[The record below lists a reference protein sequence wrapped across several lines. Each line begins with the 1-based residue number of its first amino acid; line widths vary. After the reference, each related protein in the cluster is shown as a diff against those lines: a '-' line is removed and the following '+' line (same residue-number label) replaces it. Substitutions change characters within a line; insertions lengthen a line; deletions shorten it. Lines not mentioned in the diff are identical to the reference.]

1 MRSVVVVVRSEEG
14 LEAWDD
20 KFGRGWS
27 RFIAA
32 LALLRSWNK
41 LRHFSSYLVVGNS
54 IFMATESGQTK
65 TIHVVR
71 VEQKGK
77 FSRWPAAS
85 EYFIAS
91 C

>member
-1 MRSVVVVVRSEEG
+1 MNSRSEEG

-54 IFMATESGQTK
+54 IFMATE
-65 TIHVVR
+65 
-71 VEQKGK
+71 
-77 FSRWPAAS
+77 
-85 EYFIAS
+85 
-91 C
+91 

>member
-1 MRSVVVVVRSEEG
+1 MDYLDPRGPWPKQTSNSPYLPPPHPKIRQIIVMNSRSEEG

-41 LRHFSSYLVVGNS
+41 LRHFSSYLVVVGNS
-54 IFMATESGQTK
+54 IFMATE
-65 TIHVVR
+65 
-71 VEQKGK
+71 
-77 FSRWPAAS
+77 
-85 EYFIAS
+85 
-91 C
+91 